1 MVNIKNDTPPEIS
14 RLDLNLVRVFVA
26 IYETRS
32 VTLAG
37 DRLELTQPTVSHA
50 LARLRTSYGDRLF
63 ARGSSGLVPTAL
75 CEQLYPTLKD
85 SLVRIEATLEE
96 TRAFDASHSTRRFRI
111 AMSDIGALYFTPP
124 LLRRLQESAPFVQ
137 IDITQPSPNLIND
150 FNSGVLDLAVG
161 NMPELLT
168 NMRTLALF
176 DEHYVCLM
184 ADDHPTIRNRM
195 TTNEFARARHVL
207 VTSPASGHTLIDGI
221 LAGQGVVRNV
231 VARIPQFSVLP
242 YLVADTDLLVILP
255 KRVAELFV
263 QRGGMKA
270 LPIPVPLPH
279 FEVRM
284 HWHVRHQENSAHRW
298 LREQVAAALRK
309 L

>member
-1 MVNIKNDTPPEIS
+1 MMSMKKQPAAELA

-37 DRLELTQPTVSHA
+37 DRLDLTQPTVSHA

-63 ARGSSGLVPTAL
+63 SRGSSGLVPTAL
-75 CEQLYPTLKD
+75 CDQLYPTLKD
-85 SLVRIEATLEE
+85 SLLRIEATLEE

-124 LLRRLQESAPFVQ
+124 LLRRLQRLAPLVQ
-137 IDITQPSPNLIND
+137 VDITQPSPSLID
-150 FNSGVLDLAVG
+150 DLNSGALDLAVG

-168 NMRTLALF
+168 STRTLALF
-176 DEHYVCLM
+176 EEHYVCLM
-184 ADDHPTIRNRM
+184 AKDHPTIRQRM
-195 TTNEFARARHVL
+195 TTDEFARARHVF
-207 VTSPASGHTLIDGI
+207 VTSPVSGHALVDGI
-221 LAGQGVVRNV
+221 LAGQGVVRNI
-231 VARIPQFSVLP
+231 VARIPQFSVVP
-242 YLVADTDLLVILP
+242 YVVADTDLLVVIP
-255 KRVAELFV
+255 RRVAALFV
-263 QRGGMKA
+263 AHGGMKA

-298 LREQVAAALRK
+298 LRDQVASALRP